1 MFTTSQKII
10 VRVIIANIYYLLC
23 ERHCSKHIICINS
36 FNPHI
41 NLKGRYH
48 DYPQFR
54 DKENEDPYLLLK
66 VKQLINE
73 RSALWGSTA
82 GTFHYHEDGD
92 TWVSNSSGRKE
103 SQVL

>member
-1 MFTTSQKII
+1 MREEDLDTFEFPKGDLWLCCMFTTSQKII

-23 ERHCSKHIICINS
+23 ERHCSKPIICINS

-54 DKENEDPYLLLK
+54 DKGIILLTQRCHLP
-66 VKQLINE
+66 
-73 RSALWGSTA
+73 
-82 GTFHYHEDGD
+82 
-92 TWVSNSSGRKE
+92 
-103 SQVL
+103 

>member
-1 MFTTSQKII
+1 MSWRWSII
-10 VRVIIANIYYLLC
+10 LSISLHTLCGGYCYYP
-23 ERHCSKHIICINS
+23 R
-36 FNPHI
+36 
-41 NLKGRYH
+41 
-48 DYPQFR
+48 FR
-54 DKENEDPYLLLK
+54 DKENEVPYLLLK

-82 GTFHYHEDGD
+82 STFHHHEDGD